1 MALLECPVC
10 FQQLDVSAKVL
21 PCQHTFC
28 LSCLQKHQAALA
40 PAPLLCPDCR
50 APVPARTVE
59 ELPANL
65 LLVRLLE
72 GLQGSPRPSRDRQR
86 TRYSVPSSRAD
97 VTAREGQHQ
106 GEVSPGPGHLYK
118 WIDSIFMSLIMT
130 DGHTAGKL
138 SLLLMIY
145 TPMKMHLHHMDA
157 YSIKI
162 ILYCYIKQSIL
173 LIYNTIPEGD
183 TRDHSTSVYKSKS
196 RGVSVSNFFHADFI
210 LAFEV
215 MRQTFALH
223 HHVDYILK
231 KKTVANIYYV

>member
-1 MALLECPVC
+1 MVNYSFAAAAEAPHLKEAGPLKMEELAVMALLECPVC

-28 LSCLQKHQAALA
+28 LSCLQKHLAALA
-40 PAPLLCPDCR
+40 PTPLLCPDCR

-72 GLQGSPRPSRDRQR
+72 GLRGSPSPSRDRQR
-86 TRYSVPSSRAD
+86 ARYSVPSSRAD

-118 WIDSIFMSLIMT
+118 CIDSIFMPLIMT

-145 TPMKMHLHHMDA
+145 TPEKMHLPYLDA

-162 ILYCYIKQSIL
+162 ILYCYIKRSIL
-173 LIYNTIPEGD
+173 LIYHTYQKETPETTISQSINQEQ
-183 TRDHSTSVYKSKS
+183 
-196 RGVSVSNFFHADFI
+196 RGFS
-210 LAFEV
+210 L
-215 MRQTFALH
+215 
-223 HHVDYILK
+223 
-231 KKTVANIYYV
+231 